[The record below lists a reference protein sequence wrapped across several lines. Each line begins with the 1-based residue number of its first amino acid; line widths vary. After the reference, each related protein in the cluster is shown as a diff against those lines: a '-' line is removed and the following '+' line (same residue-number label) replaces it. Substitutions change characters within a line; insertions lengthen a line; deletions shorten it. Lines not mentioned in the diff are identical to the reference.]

1 MRAGDRIRWTRN
13 RTAPRPRFGH
23 PAQPDLVNG
32 GEAEIL
38 DIDRKRVRFRDEQ
51 GREFGLALKEPRL
64 RHLDH
69 AWCSTVHA
77 AQGRTAR
84 AVIAVLDAYGA
95 TDQALFHVEVSRDS
109 EGFLLLTDD
118 REALIEILEARLD
131 REDGALEAL
140 GLDPAEPELFEA
152 LVADWRTLRRQSEET
167 DALPFLLPGYEAV
180 MARAAA
186 LSVIEDLPA
195 DMRGFVDGM
204 LAEHERHGAHER
216 DMRTLAARIREH
228 WRRWPELGW
237 TASGR
242 GCAPEDLTEHAAWRE
257 EGTALL
263 EAARAGLAGAMPAHG
278 LEDLERVRPLDDAGP
293 RGGMARTPGGGS
305 AARRAWRGRPGR
317 SRLPRMA
324 GGRPGAAGRGRGYAG
339 SGKSVC
345 ASYGRHIRSE

>member
-1 MRAGDRIRWTRN
+1 MRSEVQHYCVAAGRRRPSRFAGCYARTPLSPFHVCPLLPEGEWGGRYRPGRFRPSGNAATWFGLYGTERIELRAADRIRWTRN
-13 RTAPRPRFGH
+13 RTAPRFGH

-51 GREFGLALKEPRL
+51 GREFGLALKDPRL

-69 AWCSTVHA
+69 AWCSAVHA
-77 AQGRTAR
+77 AQGRTGR

-109 EGFLLLTDD
+109 EGLLLLTDG
-118 REALIEILEARLD
+118 RESLIEILEARLD

-167 DALPFLLPGYEAV
+167 DALPFLVPGYEAV

-228 WRRWPELGW
+228 WRRWPELGL

-242 GCAPEDLTEHAAWRE
+242 GCAPEDLPEHAAWRE

-263 EAARAGLAGAMPAHG
+263 EAARAGLAGAMPAHR
-278 LEDLERVRPLDDAGP
+278 LAG
-293 RGGMARTPGGGS
+293 M
-305 AARRAWRGRPGR
+305 
-317 SRLPRMA
+317 
-324 GGRPGAAGRGRGYAG
+324 
-339 SGKSVC
+339 
-345 ASYGRHIRSE
+345 I